1 MTPIQKELPIGVF
14 DSGIGGLSVLSVLAQ
29 EFPEEDFI
37 YVGDSAN
44 NPVGNRP
51 IEEIEGIATKIAE
64 FLVAQPVKLIV
75 IACNTFSVVALD
87 KLSKQFDVPIVGMA
101 QGIHDALRIKVKQK
115 RKGPLG
121 IMATVATINSHKHM
135 DAVHTLKPH
144 VKVVEQGCKDLA
156 ACIEEGHLDDA
167 VLRHCAKEYV
177 QPLVEA
183 NVEVAI
189 LGCTHYPLV
198 EPILRELAKD
208 QICFV
213 DPAWETS
220 DAVGAILYGEDLEQ
234 TSGRKGSIQV
244 CVTSHADRVTSI
256 VQDIFKDASL
266 EAKLITL

>member
-44 NPVGNRP
+44 NPVGNKSK
-51 IEEIEGIATKIAE
+51 EEIEAIATRIAE
-64 FLVAQPVKLIV
+64 FLIAQPVKLMV

-87 KLSKQFDVPIVGMA
+87 KLSNRFDVPIVGMS
-101 QGIHDALRIKVKQK
+101 QGIHDALRVKVKQK

-135 DAVHTLKPH
+135 DAVHSLKPH

-167 VLRHCAKEYV
+167 ILRECAKECV
-177 QPLVEA
+177 KPLVDT

-198 EPILRELAKD
+198 EPVLRELAGD
-208 QICFV
+208 RICFV

-234 TSGRKGSIQV
+234 TTGRIGTIRV
-244 CVTSHADRVTSI
+244 CVTSHAERVTPI
-256 VQDIFKDASL
+256 VQDIFKDTSL

>member
-1 MTPIQKELPIGVF
+1 MSPIQKELPIGVF

-44 NPVGNRP
+44 NPVGNRT
-51 IEEIEGIATKIAE
+51 IEEIEAIATKIAE
-64 FLVAQPVKLIV
+64 FLVDQPVKLIV

-87 KLSKQFDVPIVGMA
+87 ALSKRFDVPIVGMS

-121 IMATVATINSHKHM
+121 IMAINSHKHM
-135 DAVHTLKPH
+135 DAVHSLKPH
-144 VKVVEQGCKDLA
+144 VTVVEQCCKDLA
-156 ACIEEGHLDDA
+156 ACIEEGHLDDEL
-167 VLRHCAKEYV
+167 LRECAKEYV
-177 QPLVEA
+177 QPLIDA
-183 NVEVAI
+183 NVEVVI

-198 EPILRELAKD
+198 EPVLRELAD
-208 QICFV
+208 DRICFV

-234 TSGRKGSIQV
+234 TSGRIGTIQV
-244 CVTSHADRVTSI
+244 CVTSHAERVTPI

-266 EAKLITL
+266 TAKLITL

>member
-1 MTPIQKELPIGVF
+1 M
-14 DSGIGGLSVLSVLAQ
+14 
-29 EFPEEDFI
+29 
-37 YVGDSAN
+37 
-44 NPVGNRP
+44 
-51 IEEIEGIATKIAE
+51 
-64 FLVAQPVKLIV
+64 AQPVKLIV

-198 EPILRELAKD
+198 EPILRELAKE

-256 VQDIFKDASL
+256 VQDIFKDTSL
-266 EAKLITL
+266 TAKLITL